1 MIDMGRKQMSV
12 ILKEM
17 AMTTLVDPEG
27 TPSSEAVAATLLLSH
42 VAWQRANGDE
52 FTNTAYSSALAQM
65 QKAKPDLWKELK
77 SEDAAGLIAELV
89 AYKRRHYPHDKRK
102 VVACGAF
109 DNKIRVEWTD

>member
-1 MIDMGRKQMSV
+1 MSDMGRKQMSV

-17 AMTTLVDPEG
+17 AMTTLV
-27 TPSSEAVAATLLLSH
+27 
-42 VAWQRANGDE
+42 
-52 FTNTAYSSALAQM
+52 
-65 QKAKPDLWKELK
+65 
-77 SEDAAGLIAELV
+77 ELV

>member
-52 FTNTAYSSALAQM
+52 FTNTAY
-65 QKAKPDLWKELK
+65 
-77 SEDAAGLIAELV
+77 
-89 AYKRRHYPHDKRK
+89 
-102 VVACGAF
+102 
-109 DNKIRVEWTD
+109 